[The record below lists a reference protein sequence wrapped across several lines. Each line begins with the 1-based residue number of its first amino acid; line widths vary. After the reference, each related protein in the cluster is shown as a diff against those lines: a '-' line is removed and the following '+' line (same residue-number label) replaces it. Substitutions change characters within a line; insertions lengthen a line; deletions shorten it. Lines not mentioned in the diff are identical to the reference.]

1 MYPETRGLADS
12 DQRSQ
17 SKMKMRVEFAP
28 GDGCDFDEL
37 VSALSDAYEKLYAWN
52 AIVSQ
57 AELDSIENGHSRETP
72 VKQLSSYSSSMVAED
87 RAHVEKL
94 QPDFSAIEITG
105 TSGPLARLHWYFQNR
120 HVDWDRGGK
129 EPSEDRR
136 LELEEQRTD
145 AVREQVDLL
154 HNLGFP
160 EIQIREALSTYVF
173 APLDRL
179 ERCAEI
185 KFVLPQQTEGLAELE
200 NGKDE
205 SGKMKSNS

>member
-1 MYPETRGLADS
+1 MYPENRDLADS

-17 SKMKMRVEFAP
+17 SKIKMRVEFPA
-28 GDGCDFDEL
+28 GDGCDFNDL
-37 VSALSDAYEKLYAWN
+37 VSALSDAYEKLHALN

-57 AELDSIENGHSRETP
+57 AELDSMENGHSRETP
-72 VKQLSSYSSSMVAED
+72 VKQLSSYSASMGAED

-105 TSGPLARLHWYFQNR
+105 APWPLERLHWYFQNR
-120 HVDWDRGGK
+120 HVDWDREAK

-136 LELEEQRTD
+136 LELEKQRTD
-145 AVREQVDLL
+145 AVREQVELL

-179 ERCAEI
+179 ERCAQI
-185 KFVLPQQTEGLAELE
+185 KFLE
-200 NGKDE
+200 PKA
-205 SGKMKSNS
+205 